1 MNFLE
6 QTSFREATPKGPD
19 FFRSAELD
27 SVDPKS
33 GIPSTIQ
40 HCAPSH
46 NKLHYINQKP
56 IKMLQSCKVCFLRP
70 NKPVALCMPFC
81 WICAR
86 CKAGKGKGL
95 RGRCVACAEKLR
107 AVSCFATFAGS
118 LTKNPGQAITI
129 VPM

>member
-46 NKLHYINQKP
+46 NKLHDLLHQPSSKP
-56 IKMLQSCKVCFLRP
+56 IQSPKRCSLSSGRAFVLDLCTLQGRMFDKEPRLDHNDRSHVDFWHLLGDMR
-70 NKPVALCMPFC
+70 VLA
-81 WICAR
+81 AR
-86 CKAGKGKGL
+86 GSVELLFVVEQPRGL
-95 RGRCVACAEKLR
+95 
-107 AVSCFATFAGS
+107 
-118 LTKNPGQAITI
+118 
-129 VPM
+129 